1 MAEHNIMHRT
11 NLPKFVK
18 VHWLQQQPM
27 PTTGMPLTMYDDNSV
42 RKDPMKNKARAS
54 LRKMFAK

>member
-1 MAEHNIMHRT
+1 MHRT